1 MLARPVPSVTVAP
14 VTLTTLLLPAFLS
27 LKVPVWFARF
37 KLSVSMPTKPFKVP
51 PDKTASS
58 VPSYTRLLALTPLT
72 VNAFCA
78 IVAVTPVAL
87 LTE

>member
-1 MLARPVPSVTVAP
+1 MLASPVPSASVAP
-14 VTLTTLLLPAFLS
+14 LTVTLLPVPTFLS
-27 LKVPVWFARF
+27 ANTPLKPDRPR
-37 KLSVSMPTKPFKVP
+37 VSPPTRPLKVP